1 MTTHDVL
8 DSVMQGERLDADDGL
23 KLLRDAELLELSAP
37 ANWMRER
44 FNPRDRITYVVDTNL
59 NYTNLC
65 DAYCSFCAFYRT
77 DPDDPSAYT
86 YSVDQ
91 IMQKIGRAADQG
103 VTTVLMQGGL
113 NDRIPYDYYL
123 DMVRETVRQHPSVMP
138 HFWSAP
144 EIWQMCDVSGKSPLQ
159 VMQDLWDAGQRTMP
173 GGGSEI
179 LADRVKASVSRFAPK
194 DTWRQWTDIH
204 EAAHEVGFKTTAT
217 MMYGHIETDEEV
229 IETLEHIRD
238 VQDKAL
244 SNDNDGGFTAFI
256 PWSYKRDNTALAKF
270 VTTEAGPNRYLRII
284 AVSRLFLDNVP
295 HIQASWFSEGK
306 KTGQVALRFGA
317 DDFGGTLFDENVML
331 AAGFY
336 NRTTEDELRTMISD
350 AGFRPAQRLTNY
362 EIVREFDAETS
373 STAIP
378 LAMAN

>member
-1 MTTHDVL
+1 MMQRILDKVHD
-8 DSVMQGERLDADDGL
+8 GGRLDAEEGL
-23 KLLRDAELLELSAP
+23 ALLRDAELLDLSTP
-37 ANWMRER
+37 ANAVRER
-44 FNPRDRITYVVDTNL
+44 FNPPDRITYVVDTNL

-86 YSVDQ
+86 YSVEQ
-91 IMQKIGRAADQG
+91 IMEKIGRAADQG

-113 NDRIPYDYYL
+113 NDAIPYDYYL
-123 DMVRETVRQHPSVMP
+123 DMVRETVRRYPTVMP

-144 EIWQMCDVSGKSPLQ
+144 EIWQMCEVSDKSPKE

-179 LADRVKASVSRFAPK
+179 LADRVKETVSRFAPK
-194 DTWRQWTDIH
+194 DTWKQWTEIH

-229 IETLEHIRD
+229 IETLQHIRD
-238 VQDKAL
+238 VQDAARA
-244 SNDNDGGFTAFI
+244 NENGGGFTAFI
-256 PWSYKRDNTALAKF
+256 PWSYKRDNTALAKH
-270 VTTEAGPNRYLRII
+270 VPVEAGPNRYLRII
-284 AVSRLFLDNVP
+284 AISRLFLDNVP

-306 KTGQVALRFGA
+306 KTGQIALQFGA

-336 NRTTEDELRTMISD
+336 NRTTEDEVRTMVSD

-362 EIVREFDAETS
+362 EIVREFDLERAS
-373 STAIP
+373 KP
-378 LAMAN
+378 LPVAVAN

>member
-1 MTTHDVL
+1 MIQRIL
-8 DSVMQGERLDADDGL
+8 DKAFDGERITADEGL
-23 KLLRDAELLELSAP
+23 ALLRDAPLLDLCAP
-37 ANWMRER
+37 ANAMRGQ
-44 FNPRDRITYVVDTNL
+44 FNPPDRITYVVDTNL

-91 IMQKIGRAADQG
+91 IMEKIGRAAEQG

-123 DMVRETVRQHPSVMP
+123 EMVRESVRQHPGVMP

-144 EIWQMCDVSGKSPLQ
+144 EIWQMCDVSGRSPRE

-179 LADRVKASVSRFAPK
+179 LANRVKESVSRFAPK
-194 DTWRQWTDIH
+194 DTWQQWTDIH
-204 EAAHEVGFKTTAT
+204 EAAHAVGFKTTAT
-217 MMYGHIETDEEV
+217 MMYGHIETDEEI
-229 IETLEHIRD
+229 IETLDHIRD
-238 VQDKAL
+238 VQDIAMDR
-244 SNDNDGGFTAFI
+244 DNDGGFTAFI
-256 PWSYKRDNTALAKF
+256 PWSYKRDNTALAKQ
-270 VTTEAGPNRYLRII
+270 VATEAGPNRYLRVI
-284 AVSRLFLDNVP
+284 ALSRLYLDNVP
-295 HIQASWFSEGK
+295 HVQASWFSEGK
-306 KTGQVALRFGA
+306 KTGQVALHFGA

-336 NRTTEDELRTMISD
+336 NRTTEQEVRSMISD

-362 EIVREFDAETS
+362 EIVQEFEREAS
-373 STAIP
+373 SSPVP

>member
-1 MTTHDVL
+1 MVPRIL
-8 DSVMQGERLDADDGL
+8 DKVFDGERLDAEEGL
-23 KLLRDAELLELSAP
+23 ELLRNADLLDLSTP
-37 ANWMRER
+37 ANSVRER
-44 FNPRDRITYVVDTNL
+44 FNPPDRITYVVDTNL

-77 DPDDPSAYT
+77 DPEDPSAYT

-91 IMQKIGRAADQG
+91 IMEKIGRAAEQG

-113 NDRIPYDYYL
+113 NDAIPYGYYL
-123 DMVRETVRQHPSVMP
+123 DMVRETVRRYPTVMP

-144 EIWQMCDVSGKSPLQ
+144 EIWQMCDVSGKSPKA

-179 LADRVKASVSRFAPK
+179 LANRVKESVSRFAPK
-194 DTWRQWTDIH
+194 DTWQQWTEIH

-238 VQDKAL
+238 VQDIAL
-244 SNDNDGGFTAFI
+244 ANQNDGGFTAFI
-256 PWSYKRDNTALAKF
+256 PWSYKRDNTALAKK
-270 VTTEAGPNRYLRII
+270 VAVEAGPNRYLRII
-284 AVSRLFLDNVP
+284 AISRLFLDNVP

-306 KTGQVALRFGA
+306 KTGQIALQFGA

-336 NRTTEDELRTMISD
+336 NRTTEDEVRTMVSE

-362 EIVREFDAETS
+362 EIVREFYLGLS
-373 STAIP
+373 SKP
-378 LAMAN
+378 LPVAVAN

>member
-1 MTTHDVL
+1 MTTHQIL
-8 DSVMQGERLDADDGL
+8 DRVTQGDRLSADDGL
-23 KLLRDAELLELSAP
+23 MLLRDAELLELSAP
-37 ANWMRER
+37 ANWMRGR
-44 FNPRDRITYVVDTNL
+44 FNPPDRITYVVDTNL

-86 YSVDQ
+86 YTVDQ

-123 DMVRETVRQHPSVMP
+123 EMVRETVRQHPSVMP

-179 LADRVKASVSRFAPK
+179 LSDRVKATVSRFAPK
-194 DTWRQWTDIH
+194 DTCQQWTDVH
-204 EAAHEVGFKTTAT
+204 EAAHQVGFKTTAT

-244 SNDNDGGFTAFI
+244 SNDNSGGFTAFI
-256 PWSYKRDNTALAKF
+256 PWSYKRDNTALAKH
-270 VTTEAGPNRYLRII
+270 VATEAGPNRYLRII

-336 NRTTEDELRTMISD
+336 NRTTENEVRAMISD

-362 EIVREFDAETS
+362 EIVREFEHGS
-373 STAIP
+373 QSTP
-378 LAMAN
+378 LPMAMAN

>member
-1 MTTHDVL
+1 MIEGIL
-8 DSVMQGERLDADDGL
+8 DKVSAGERLDADEGL
-23 KLLRDAELLELSAP
+23 QLFRDAELLDLSGP
-37 ANWMRER
+37 ANAVRER
-44 FNPRDRITYVVDTNL
+44 FNPPDRITYVVDTNL

-77 DPDDPSAYT
+77 DPEDPSAYT
-86 YSVDQ
+86 YTVDD
-91 IMQKIGRAADQG
+91 IMVKIGRAADQG

-123 DMVRETVRQHPSVMP
+123 DMVRESVRLYPEVMP

-144 EIWQMCDVSGKSPLQ
+144 EIWQMCDVSGKTPVA

-194 DTWRQWTDIH
+194 DTWQQWTEVH
-204 EAAHEVGFKTTAT
+204 EAAHQVGFKTTAT
-217 MMYGHIETDEEV
+217 MMYGHIETDAEV
-229 IETLEHIRD
+229 IETLQHIRD
-238 VQDKAL
+238 VQDAAL
-244 SNDNDGGFTAFI
+244 DNDNGGGFTAFI
-256 PWSYKRDNTALAKF
+256 PWSYKRDNTALAKQ
-270 VTTEAGPNRYLRII
+270 VATEAGPNAYLRII
-284 AVSRLFLDNVP
+284 AISRLFLDNVP

-306 KTGQVALRFGA
+306 KTGQVALQFGA

-336 NRTTEDELRTMISD
+336 NRTSEDEVRTLISD
-350 AGFRPAQRLTNY
+350 AGFKPAQRLTNY
-362 EIVREFDAETS
+362 EIVREFDVDAPS
-373 STAIP
+373 QP
-378 LAMAN
+378 LPVAVAS

>member
-1 MTTHDVL
+1 MIQRIL
-8 DSVMQGERLDADDGL
+8 DKAFDGERITADEGL
-23 KLLRDAELLELSAP
+23 ALLRDAPLLDLSAP
-37 ANWMRER
+37 ANAMRGQ
-44 FNPRDRITYVVDTNL
+44 FNPPDRITYVVDTNL

-91 IMQKIGRAADQG
+91 IMEKIGRAAEQG

-123 DMVRETVRQHPSVMP
+123 EMVRESVRQHPGVMP

-144 EIWQMCDVSGKSPLQ
+144 EIWQMCDVSGRSPRE

-179 LADRVKASVSRFAPK
+179 LANRVKESVSRFAPK
-194 DTWRQWTDIH
+194 DTWQQWTDIH
-204 EAAHEVGFKTTAT
+204 EAAHAVGFKTTAT
-217 MMYGHIETDEEV
+217 MMYGHIETDEEI
-229 IETLEHIRD
+229 IETLDHIRD
-238 VQDKAL
+238 VQDIAMDR
-244 SNDNDGGFTAFI
+244 DNGGGFTAFI
-256 PWSYKRDNTALAKF
+256 PWSYKRDNTALAKQ
-270 VTTEAGPNRYLRII
+270 VATEAGPNRYLRII
-284 AVSRLFLDNVP
+284 AVSRLYLDNVP
-295 HIQASWFSEGK
+295 HVQASWFSEGK
-306 KTGQVALRFGA
+306 KTGQVALHFGA

-336 NRTTEDELRTMISD
+336 NRTTEQEVRSMISD

-362 EIVREFDAETS
+362 EIVQEFEREAS
-373 STAIP
+373 SSPVP